1 LTVLGLVLLALIAVY
16 WLLQTVAGRDVLL
29 AQVVARLPVG
39 ATFTYGTVEGP
50 VAGPL
55 TCAMWIS
62 IIRTSTSLQNAC
74 IWNRTC
80 ARCWGASCSW
90 TRCRSAMPR

>member
-1 LTVLGLVLLALIAVY
+1 MSTPTPPPAAPPRARFYRRRRFWVGSGLTVLGLVLLALIAIY

-39 ATFTYGTVEGP
+39 ATFTYGKVEGP

-55 TCAMWIS
+55 
-62 IIRTSTSLQNAC
+62 
-74 IWNRTC
+74 
-80 ARCWGASCSW
+80 
-90 TRCRSAMPR
+90 